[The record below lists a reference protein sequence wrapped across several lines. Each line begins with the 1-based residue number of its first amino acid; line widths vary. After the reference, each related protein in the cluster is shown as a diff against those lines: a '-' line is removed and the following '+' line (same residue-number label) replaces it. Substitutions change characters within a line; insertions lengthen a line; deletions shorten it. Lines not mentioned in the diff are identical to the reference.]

1 MELVAILL
9 KVTVELFLIQLVGL
23 RQLHLAL
30 SDGGKELFIV
40 VVDGL
45 VLIQIQVVS
54 EDLQVLFYVENV
66 IVDGL

>member
-45 VLIQIQVVS
+45 ILIQIQVVS

>member
-66 IVDGL
+66 IIDGL